1 MGELSGRDGRS
12 MDRRRVRVVLH
23 VLLMAVLVFGL
34 CGMLAGCGSEQGKT
48 ESGRE
53 DGAAEAEDI
62 LDAPDADDGR
72 GTGDVPDVEAD
83 GDKIGE
89 ASDAENAEQKPEGV
103 PDAGSG
109 GQMPEDTPDAGERED
124 DSAREDENGAE
135 EAASP
140 LEGKTV
146 SICGDSISTFTG
158 YIPDYYS
165 KFYPEM
171 GEITRVEDTWWM
183 QVLERTG
190 MELCRNAS
198 YSGSTVSGQSQ
209 DNGDGRYACG
219 NCRVLDLAGDEGE
232 DPDVILILMGAND
245 LLTDIPLGA
254 YDGVSPVEEGYIK
267 TFSEA
272 YALMLDKMLKRYPQ
286 TEIYCCTIAEVGR
299 WNEAGEGYSYT
310 NVHSTTAKDY
320 NAWIEAVAQAKGV
333 SVIDVYECGITAEN
347 IRQYTSD
354 GTHPNPAGAKL
365 IADKV
370 CQELIRFSSL

>member
-1 MGELSGRDGRS
+1 MNALLAASL
-12 MDRRRVRVVLH
+12 VL
-23 VLLMAVLVFGL
+23 GIW
-34 CGMLAGCGSEQGKT
+34 GMAGCGDAQGRTELEQLD
-48 ESGRE
+48 EAA
-53 DGAAEAEDI
+53 GAEE
-62 LDAPDADDGR
+62 
-72 GTGDVPDVEAD
+72 
-83 GDKIGE
+83 
-89 ASDAENAEQKPEGV
+89 KPEGIAKTEDGEEK
-103 PDAGSG
+103 PEGTANAEDGEG
-109 GQMPEDTPDAGERED
+109 KPEDTVNAEEEENDLVQGE
-124 DSAREDENGAE
+124 GAE
-135 EAASP
+135 AGGSVSP
-140 LEGKTV
+140 LAGKTV

-171 GEITRVEDTWWM
+171 GDITRVEDTWWM
-183 QVLERTG
+183 QMLERTG

-272 YALMLDKMLKRYPQ
+272 YALMLDKMMKRYPQ
-286 TEIYCCTIAEVGR
+286 TEIYCCTMVEVGR

-310 NVHSTTAKDY
+310 NAHSAAAKDY
-320 NAWIEAVAQAKGV
+320 NAWIKAVAEAKGIP
-333 SVIDVYECGITAEN
+333 VIDVYECGITAEN
-347 IRQYTSD
+347 IQQYTSD

-370 CQELIRFSSL
+370 CAGLGVE

>member
-1 MGELSGRDGRS
+1 MLFRS
-12 MDRRRVRVVLH
+12 
-23 VLLMAVLVFGL
+23 
-34 CGMLAGCGSEQGKT
+34 
-48 ESGRE
+48 
-53 DGAAEAEDI
+53 
-62 LDAPDADDGR
+62 
-72 GTGDVPDVEAD
+72 
-83 GDKIGE
+83 
-89 ASDAENAEQKPEGV
+89 
-103 PDAGSG
+103 
-109 GQMPEDTPDAGERED
+109 
-124 DSAREDENGAE
+124 ENGAE
-135 EAASP
+135 EAVSP
-140 LEGKTV
+140 FAGKTV

-209 DNGDGRYACG
+209 DNGDGRFACG

-254 YDGVSPVEEGYIK
+254 YAGVSPVEEGYIK

-272 YALMLDKMLKRYPQ
+272 YALMLDKMLERYPQ

-320 NAWIEAVAQAKGV
+320 NAWIKAVANAKGV

-370 CQELIRFSSL
+370 CQELGVN